1 MSLLSDDSLLTSSS
15 LLVRSI
21 FFFFFPSVHICFE
34 LRDTQIDYGLMD

>member
-21 FFFFFPSVHICFE
+21 FFFFPSVHICFE